1 MNRFLFFGLQAA
13 LAGVVVSQTLACS
26 GGEATPASASV
37 AAGDVPQSPGT
48 RVEVVRLENTDAQ
61 LDLRLPGEITGSRDA
76 TLASAAGGFVE
87 GVYVKRGEYIQ
98 KGTVI
103 ARINSS
109 VFAAQL
115 EQAEAQ
121 LSLVTS
127 ELERVEALGDLATA
141 SQLQAART
149 QMEVARA
156 NARLAE
162 VSASRS
168 AIRAPFDGTV
178 TQIDLE
184 VGEVLGPTAPV
195 ARLVKLDPVHV
206 TVSVND
212 RDVGVLHEDMSVKIS
227 VDAVAGMF
235 NGRVTSI
242 DRAADLN
249 TRTFLAEIA
258 VENAQGRLLPGMIAT
273 AAIQAEVSAGSIV
286 LPQDWLV
293 TSRNGLGVF
302 LDDEGTARWRPVV
315 AGTVVH
321 DQVVVQSGLATGD
334 RVVSIGHR
342 DLADGDPLLISR
354 EGVCCTNGR
363 AVF

>member
-184 VGEVLGPTAPV
+184 VGEVLGPTAPQVTRLHGRLKITSV
-195 ARLVKLDPVHV
+195 AFTASKAG
-206 TVSVND
+206 
-212 RDVGVLHEDMSVKIS
+212 VGFGARAEVCRCIRPYPNRPR
-227 VDAVAGMF
+227 DAVLLTNMA
-235 NGRVTSI
+235 VDI
-242 DRAADLN
+242 
-249 TRTFLAEIA
+249 RTIEF
-258 VENAQGRLLPGMIAT
+258 
-273 AAIQAEVSAGSIV
+273 
-286 LPQDWLV
+286 
-293 TSRNGLGVF
+293 GV
-302 LDDEGTARWRPVV
+302 
-315 AGTVVH
+315 
-321 DQVVVQSGLATGD
+321 
-334 RVVSIGHR
+334 
-342 DLADGDPLLISR
+342 
-354 EGVCCTNGR
+354 R
-363 AVF
+363 AVVEAALFGVILIVTPSALQEQLPLVCITIVAHVPILPSAARPRWLAW